1 MGKYGRQLRRPL
13 ARACVTGVGVSSGG
27 GLCLLWLSWSRS
39 VSSRKLDLFSLKSH
53 VPCRP
58 DVVECDLS
66 FTSSILS
73 SPEGFGPVFY
83 GPQRVFFEKN
93 AGSVARV
100 CAGLSCLVRGCGRAL
115 SLIEIPQ
122 ICQNVVRWT
131 IA

>member
-1 MGKYGRQLRRPL
+1 MSLVFRMLWSAISALFLAYYHLRRGP
-13 ARACVTGVGVSSGG
+13 
-27 GLCLLWLSWSRS
+27 
-39 VSSRKLDLFSLKSH
+39 DLYFMAT
-53 VPCRP
+53 
-58 DVVECDLS
+58 DVFC
-66 FTSSILS
+66 
-73 SPEGFGPVFY
+73 
-83 GPQRVFFEKN
+83 EKY